1 MILLEL
7 AYLLKLLGRES
18 LDPLGDLLHTQPF
31 VVGGL
36 KRSQHSGPQL
46 RLAGNFLRL
55 TKDLIGLL
63 GCLLGYPQ
71 SLAGRLLGSPKPLPC
86 NLLGSLKSLLGG
98 PLEGPHALLYVG
110 EGAKEVPVGTNP
122 TLAERPKALLLP
134 AHGPRKGLCGA
145 HVVLCLLAHHLY
157 SLTHPA
163 LHELGV
169 ALLKLQEPYAVGEE
183 LLGRP
188 GIILLEPHELEPAFG
203 DPDAAALGCGEVLG
217 YSLEGVALGL
227 GHLAGGARRLV
238 DVSGGSHL
246 VTSMVV
252 SKSLLLCSYH
262 IYIQCKPRSVSP
274 FGFARIHSIAWNRNS
289 TNFAFWS
296 FSEVRFKRILRS
308 SLVER
313 SSQPHQ
319 RRRR

>member
-1 MILLEL
+1 MVLLEL
-7 AYLLKLLGRES
+7 THLLKLLGGKA

-46 RLAGNFLRL
+46 RLAANFLRL

-71 SLAGRLLGSPKPLPC
+71 SLAGGLLGSPKPLPC
-86 NLLGSLKSLLGG
+86 NLLGCLEPLLGG

-110 EGAKEVPVGTNP
+110 EGAEEVPVGTNP

-134 AHGPRKGLCGA
+134 AHGPREGLCGA
-145 HVVLCLLAHHLY
+145 RVVLGLLAHNLDGV
-157 SLTHPA
+157 THPT

-169 ALLKLQEPYAVGEE
+169 APLELQELYAVGEE
-183 LLGRP
+183 LLGNP
-188 GIILLEPHELEPAFG
+188 GVVLLHPHELESAFG
-203 DPDAAALGCGEVLG
+203 EPDGAALSCGEVLG

-227 GHLAGGARRLV
+227 CHLAGGAGRLV
-238 DVSGGSHL
+238 NVSGGSHL
-246 VTSMVV
+246 VTSMVD

-262 IYIQCKPRSVSP
+262 TYIRCKPRGVSP
-274 FGFARIHSIAWNRNS
+274 FVFAPIHSSAWKGNS
-289 TNFAFWS
+289 
-296 FSEVRFKRILRS
+296 
-308 SLVER
+308 
-313 SSQPHQ
+313 Q
-319 RRRR
+319 